1 MADSNTMSAMRASEI
16 AYERLR
22 EDIIQWRLQPGATLG
37 EVELS
42 ERLGVSRTP
51 VREALLRLTVEGL
64 VTTDGGRT
72 ATVSVVSLDHIRDLY
87 ELREALETQAARLA
101 ARRRDLSVFQAL
113 REEFLLETAGAGP
126 AGSEQSYCVGPHL
139 DAAIYKAAGSVYL
152 INALHEL
159 RGPLERIRRYAH
171 SSPGRPSES
180 TAEQLLILDAII
192 EGDETLAAQATA
204 VHLHKSLTDVLRS
217 VPSGTQATDIIR
229 PHP

>member
-1 MADSNTMSAMRASEI
+1 MAYSNTMSAMRASEI

-101 ARRRDLSVFQAL
+101 ARRRDPTVFPAL
-113 REEFLLETAGAGP
+113 KEDFLRGIAGTGQPDSDQFYSMGA
-126 AGSEQSYCVGPHL
+126 QL
-139 DAAIYKAAGSVYL
+139 DAAIHKAAGSVYL
-152 INALHEL
+152 INALQEL
-159 RGPLERIRRYAH
+159 RGPLERIRRYAR
-171 SSPGRPSES
+171 SSPRRLSES
-180 TAEQLLILDAII
+180 TGEQLLIVDAII
-192 EGDETLAAQATA
+192 DQNETLAAQATA
-204 VHLHKSLTDVLRS
+204 VHLHNSLVDVLGN
-217 VPSGTQATDIIR
+217 VPSGTEGTDVIR

>member
-1 MADSNTMSAMRASEI
+1 MSAMRASEI
-16 AYERLR
+16 AYRRLR
-22 EDIIQWRLQPGATLG
+22 EDIIQWRLQPGTALG

-42 ERLGVSRTP
+42 ERIGVSRTP
-51 VREALLRLTVEGL
+51 VREALLRLTAEGL

-101 ARRRDLSVFQAL
+101 ARRRDPSVFEAL
-113 REEFLLETAGAGP
+113 REDLLRESAGTGEAD
-126 AGSEQSYCVGPHL
+126 SEQFYCVGAQL
-139 DAAIYKAAGSVYL
+139 DEAIYKAAGSVYL

-171 SSPGRPSES
+171 SSARRISES
-180 TAEQLLILDAII
+180 TAEQRLIVDAII
-192 EGDETLAAQATA
+192 GQDETLAAQATA
-204 VHLHKSLTDVLRS
+204 VHLHNSLNDVLRS
-217 VPSGTQATDIIR
+217 VPSGTQGTDVIR

>member
-1 MADSNTMSAMRASEI
+1 MSAMRASEI

-22 EDIIQWRLQPGATLG
+22 EDIIQWRLQPGAALG

-42 ERLGVSRTP
+42 ERFGVSRTP
-51 VREALLRLTVEGL
+51 VREALLRLTAEGL

-101 ARRRDLSVFQAL
+101 ARRRDPSVFQAL
-113 REEFLLETAGAGP
+113 KQDFLCGIAGTDHTD
-126 AGSEQSYCVGPHL
+126 SEQSYSIGSQL

-171 SSPGRPSES
+171 DNLGRLSES
-180 TAEQLLILDAII
+180 TAERLLIVEAII
-192 EGDETLAAQATA
+192 DQDETLAAQATA
-204 VHLHKSLTDVLRS
+204 VHLHKSLIDVLRS
-217 VPSGTQATDIIR
+217 VPSGTQGTDVIR

>member
-1 MADSNTMSAMRASEI
+1 MSAMRASEI

-22 EDIIQWRLQPGATLG
+22 EDIIQWRLQPGAALG

-51 VREALLRLTVEGL
+51 VREALLRLTAEGL

-101 ARRRDLSVFQAL
+101 ARRRDPSVFQAL
-113 REEFLLETAGAGP
+113 REDFLRGIAGTAHAD
-126 AGSEQSYCVGPHL
+126 SEQSYSIGFQL

-171 SSPGRPSES
+171 NSLGRLRES
-180 TAEQLLILDAII
+180 AAEQLLIVEAII
-192 EGDETLAAQATA
+192 DQDETLAAQATA
-204 VHLHKSLTDVLRS
+204 VHLHNSLIDVLRS
-217 VPSGTQATDIIR
+217 VPSGTQGTDVIR